1 MFLLLKLPNCEKDA
15 AKSKDFIKKFHKF
28 TNDQFRLAVSWNI
41 RKLSYLFR
49 LKDKNLYPAF
59 KIYYGKC
66 QCGEDYVG
74 EIIRNT
80 TTSWSEHNNST
91 QKSETAQ
98 HIIKPN

>member
-28 TNDQFRLAVSWNI
+28 TNYQFRLVVSWNI
-41 RKLSYLFR
+41 RKSSYLFR

-66 QCGEDYVG
+66 QCGQDYVG
-74 EIIRNT
+74 EIIEILQRVGQNT
-80 TTSWSEHNNST
+80 TTQLKNQKQHN
-91 QKSETAQ
+91 
-98 HIIKPN
+98 I